1 VLPGRLPYA
10 AEAIQP
16 QTSRERCIGQ
26 AAYIEA
32 NTLIVREKL
41 QKASVGLA
49 HLLDAAS
56 GK

>member
-1 VLPGRLPYA
+1 VLAGRLPYA

-16 QTSRERCIGQ
+16 QNSRERCIGC
-26 AAYIEA
+26 AAYREA
-32 NTLIVREKL
+32 NTLIVREQL
-41 QKASVGLA
+41 PKAGIRPA